1 MLDQLLLVIGKL
13 NELSRSNPMLA
24 TVLGA
29 GGATAIVMSL
39 RQIPGRI
46 VNFIFGQITT
56 SLTLNNAGWDG
67 SYEQFRSFMNWYVK
81 HSWSRWSR
89 SLSLETQSHNHG
101 DPSVSL
107 GAGFGTHFFW
117 YGGRLFWF
125 IKSKLESSGTAV
137 EKYEITIRGFTRNRT
152 IFMNMMEEFRYR
164 VQSNTISVYTW
175 DFDSWSNP
183 SPITRRPLETVI
195 MERGLKER
203 LISDINCFFESRE
216 WYEQRGLPYK
226 RCILFYGPPGTGK
239 AQPLDALVKIPGGWK
254 QMGAIQEGDLVT
266 AWDGTPTK
274 VLGVYPQG
282 VKQTFSVTFR
292 DGRTVEACDEHLWRV
307 YSKDWRTLENPSG
320 WKVINTME
328 LFGRMNSKKQ
338 RLYVQLCLSETNGA
352 IELPIHP
359 YNLGVILGD
368 GCLSNKVAISKRDEQ
383 LFELFKENLPDDLK
397 LSRQDEITQA
407 VVGKEWRSNSYR
419 NVITEL
425 GLMGKLATEKFI
437 PEIYLHGSTEQR
449 LALVQGLMDTD
460 GTVDRGGHVSFCSS
474 SYIMARQLQYL
485 IRSLGGIAKLAT
497 KTPTYTYKGV
507 AKNGSDSYQIDIRF
521 PTPSMLFRLDRKKV
535 LTNDSNQYADCLRLQ
550 IKHVNLAK
558 RTECQ
563 CIKVEHPDHLYV
575 TNDFVVTHNTS
586 IIKALAS
593 NYSRNVYILNL
604 SLLSDTSLVRAL
616 SMVPEGAIVLIED
629 FDTNKTVI
637 RRNSGNNESAV
648 PAPNQTEHPQP
659 IIQQQPETFT
669 ALSLSGLLNSL
680 DGIVPLDGMLIFMTT
695 NHIEK
700 IDPALLRNGRVDR
713 REYIGY
719 LNDPEVRDYIEL
731 VFPGTL
737 VSEAIQ
743 FKPIPGCD
751 LMTHFADNRYDVNA
765 FVESIP
771 KDYDPTLIAPTEERL
786 PVLEVPVLKE
796 PAEITIQP
804 TLLF

>member
-89 SLSLETQSHNHG
+89 SLSLETQSQNHG

-239 AQPLDALVKIPGGWK
+239 
-254 QMGAIQEGDLVT
+254 
-266 AWDGTPTK
+266 
-274 VLGVYPQG
+274 
-282 VKQTFSVTFR
+282 
-292 DGRTVEACDEHLWRV
+292 
-307 YSKDWRTLENPSG
+307 
-320 WKVINTME
+320 
-328 LFGRMNSKKQ
+328 
-338 RLYVQLCLSETNGA
+338 
-352 IELPIHP
+352 
-359 YNLGVILGD
+359 
-368 GCLSNKVAISKRDEQ
+368 
-383 LFELFKENLPDDLK
+383 
-397 LSRQDEITQA
+397 
-407 VVGKEWRSNSYR
+407 
-419 NVITEL
+419 
-425 GLMGKLATEKFI
+425 
-437 PEIYLHGSTEQR
+437 
-449 LALVQGLMDTD
+449 
-460 GTVDRGGHVSFCSS
+460 
-474 SYIMARQLQYL
+474 
-485 IRSLGGIAKLAT
+485 
-497 KTPTYTYKGV
+497 
-507 AKNGSDSYQIDIRF
+507 
-521 PTPSMLFRLDRKKV
+521 
-535 LTNDSNQYADCLRLQ
+535 
-550 IKHVNLAK
+550 
-558 RTECQ
+558 
-563 CIKVEHPDHLYV
+563 
-575 TNDFVVTHNTS
+575 TS